1 MLYVLCAQESSP
13 EEPLPRPSPPAAAAI
28 APRAGPA
35 RPAHLAEPSDRGGDG
50 RSARPSAMAEPDA
63 EAATSGTSR
72 GASWAWALGDAQTVP
87 SSDDGEWMDEEA
99 ERGALGY
106 SPLKPAVERMW
117 ASDRTRFGALLE
129 VHAAVEVPPKYLD
142 GPCTY
147 STLMVGSRSRRRCQ

>member
-1 MLYVLCAQESSP
+1 MGGVQPIRVDVHWVGELDDVTGDDIISG
-13 EEPLPRPSPPAAAAI
+13 
-28 APRAGPA
+28 AGVD
-35 RPAHLAEPSDRGGDG
+35 HE
-50 RSARPSAMAEPDA
+50 
-63 EAATSGTSR
+63 
-72 GASWAWALGDAQTVP
+72 
-87 SSDDGEWMDEEA
+87 

-147 STLMVGSRSRRRCQ
+147 STLMVGSKSRRRCQ